1 MTFRNTSETW
11 GGNETGLTI
20 GDYEE
25 QAAIFAAQDGT
36 TPATITAD
44 DDHIYADGVAV
55 ADRDGMTLVDILGSL
70 AFFAI
75 LAAIVFAGLVM

>member
-36 TPATITAD
+36 TPATITA
-44 DDHIYADGVAV
+44 
-55 ADRDGMTLVDILGSL
+55 LDILGSL
-70 AFFAI
+70 AFFGI
-75 LAAIVFAGLVM
+75 LAAIVFAGLAM